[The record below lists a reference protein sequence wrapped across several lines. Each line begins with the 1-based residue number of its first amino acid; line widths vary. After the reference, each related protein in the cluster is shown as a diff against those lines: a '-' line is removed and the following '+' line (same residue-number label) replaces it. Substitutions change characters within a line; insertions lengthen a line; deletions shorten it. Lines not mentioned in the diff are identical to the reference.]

1 MLTFCQI
8 SFLFNFNFFLII
20 LAINFAINYYQLISV
35 MLRPQV
41 FFTKSWKQQERF
53 IPLLNF
59 YELILYTLYIYIY
72 YMWKNWNKGCIF
84 YFFKFSRMLCWRKK
98 KDEIFSGRLMM
109 IIMPIITDLLK
120 KMVVFFLITLFH
132 VNVHYFHYHIVVKR
146 RNILTN
152 QSTYSCIFVLQESSQ
167 SKARSELTVLLQ

>member
-1 MLTFCQI
+1 M
-8 SFLFNFNFFLII
+8 
-20 LAINFAINYYQLISV
+20 AINFAINYYQLISV

-59 YELILYTLYIYIY
+59 YELILYTLYIYIICE
-72 YMWKNWNKGCIF
+72 KIEIKVVFFIF
-84 YFFKFSRMLCWRKK
+84 LNFQECFAGEKK

-120 KMVVFFLITLFH
+120 KMFFF
-132 VNVHYFHYHIVVKR
+132 F
-146 RNILTN
+146 
-152 QSTYSCIFVLQESSQ
+152 
-167 SKARSELTVLLQ
+167 

>member
-120 KMVVFFLITLFH
+120 KMFFFFNNLVPCECTLLSLSHCDQKEKYSNKSKYIFL
-132 VNVHYFHYHIVVKR
+132 YFCVTRKQPV
-146 RNILTN
+146 
-152 QSTYSCIFVLQESSQ
+152 EG
-167 SKARSELTVLLQ
+167 

>member
-1 MLTFCQI
+1 
-8 SFLFNFNFFLII
+8 
-20 LAINFAINYYQLISV
+20 

-59 YELILYTLYIYIY
+59 YELILYTLYIYIICE
-72 YMWKNWNKGCIF
+72 KIEIKVVFFIF
-84 YFFKFSRMLCWRKK
+84 LNFQECFAGEKK

-120 KMVVFFLITLFH
+120 KMVFFFNNLVPCECTLLSLSHCDQKEKYSNKSKYIFL
-132 VNVHYFHYHIVVKR
+132 YFCVTRKQPV
-146 RNILTN
+146 
-152 QSTYSCIFVLQESSQ
+152 EG
-167 SKARSELTVLLQ
+167 